1 MEIETINNDALGQWR
16 NDFEAEYQL
25 TEKVCASDE
34 RIFKFERTLTNVFVQ
49 STFIEPAKPVQFRSN
64 YLIGVDRPVV
74 KVRKQFEL
82 KICLTPT
89 GLNLD
94 KLENKP

>member
-1 MEIETINNDALGQWR
+1 MSHYTMEIKTVNNDALGQWR
-16 NDFEAEYQL
+16 NNFEAEYQL

-49 STFIEPAKPVQFRSN
+49 STFIEPAKPGQFRSN

-74 KVRKQFEL
+74 KVRK
-82 KICLTPT
+82 
-89 GLNLD
+89 
-94 KLENKP
+94 